1 MGVPIVSRL
10 LSGDRTTGTN
20 LLPTGDPEWLR
31 VVVETAAE
39 GVILTDATGAIL
51 VFNPACEK
59 LFGYTPAEAV
69 GDNVRMLM
77 PSPFVEQRGEGS
89 RRGARTAG
97 IGREAVGRRKDGTI
111 FPLELSVSE
120 TVCGGAPLYVG
131 ILHDITERKRGE
143 ERRRELIDSLLAANV
158 ERGHFSHVASHDI
171 QEHLRMVLSFGSLL
185 SLEYGPR
192 LDDKARQYITL
203 SLRAAQQMRELV
215 DDLVEYDR
223 LDASSSS
230 RRFDAGAE
238 TALVLEGLKDR
249 IAAARAGVAVG
260 GLPKLSGNPVRFR
273 RLMQNLLGNA
283 IKYVPPGVRPEVRVS
298 AEEEGEFWRFCVRDN
313 GLGIDPDHFQR
324 IFEPFKRLH
333 PRARYPGSGLG
344 LAICEK
350 IVAGFGGRIWVESA
364 PGAGAAFCFTIPK
377 KGRAP

>member
-1 MGVPIVSRL
+1 
-10 LSGDRTTGTN
+10 
-20 LLPTGDPEWLR
+20 
-31 VVVETAAE
+31 
-39 GVILTDATGAIL
+39 
-51 VFNPACEK
+51 
-59 LFGYTPAEAV
+59 
-69 GDNVRMLM
+69 
-77 PSPFVEQRGEGS
+77 
-89 RRGARTAG
+89 
-97 IGREAVGRRKDGTI
+97 
-111 FPLELSVSE
+111 
-120 TVCGGAPLYVG
+120 
-131 ILHDITERKRGE
+131 
-143 ERRRELIDSLLAANV
+143 
-158 ERGHFSHVASHDI
+158 
-171 QEHLRMVLSFGSLL
+171 
-185 SLEYGPR
+185 
-192 LDDKARQYITL
+192 
-203 SLRAAQQMRELV
+203 
-215 DDLVEYDR
+215 VEYDR